1 MNCEDYTPLLS
12 AALDDE
18 LTGEE
23 RAALDAHL
31 AQCPRCRALLEEL
44 RAQDRALEE
53 LNAEPP
59 AELKSRVMAAVA
71 AEPRRSPAARGS
83 RSLPW
88 KRWGALAAALV
99 LVVGAAALPRLTG
112 ADGLT
117 AGQPNTAQFSVGDPA
132 VRSSGQPAGREGEMG
147 GGSAPDAVIPQEAAP
162 ETAGGLSAEP
172 AAESAA
178 LTVTGALEL
187 VVDRVSADSGYDR
200 TLTMGAESCA
210 ITLTDG
216 DTVVDESVVEYLG
229 RSDNGDYYLFRWTW
243 EGQSARDADWYRYAV
258 PLDGSAVIWRGES
271 APDSAGFDDMLSR

>member
-1 MNCEDYTPLLS
+1 M
-12 AALDDE
+12 
-18 LTGEE
+18 
-23 RAALDAHL
+23 
-31 AQCPRCRALLEEL
+31 
-44 RAQDRALEE
+44 
-53 LNAEPP
+53 
-59 AELKSRVMAAVA
+59 A

-117 AGQPNTAQFSVGDPA
+117 AGQPNAAQFSAGDPA
-132 VRSSGQPAGREGEMG
+132 VRSSGQPAGREGEMRCPRPSHQPAGREGEMG

-172 AAESAA
+172 ASESAA

-200 TLTMGAESCA
+200 TLTMGAEPCA

>member
-1 MNCEDYTPLLS
+1 
-12 AALDDE
+12 
-18 LTGEE
+18 
-23 RAALDAHL
+23 
-31 AQCPRCRALLEEL
+31 
-44 RAQDRALEE
+44 
-53 LNAEPP
+53 
-59 AELKSRVMAAVA
+59 
-71 AEPRRSPAARGS
+71 
-83 RSLPW
+83 
-88 KRWGALAAALV
+88 
-99 LVVGAAALPRLTG
+99 
-112 ADGLT
+112 
-117 AGQPNTAQFSVGDPA
+117 
-132 VRSSGQPAGREGEMG
+132 MG